1 MLSWFLLANKLSCYI
16 AAASVTA
23 VIDSKYL
30 TCSFYKYE
38 QMNSLTPYPPLRLLI
53 FCVIMRNIIIW
64 LHYFNHI
71 SSVILKLVII
81 PDLFLIMSHSSI
93 SFLLVVR
100 YILLNLNNFSLFF
113 FFLFFFCQ
121 DLSVS
126 VNNVYMLLYQIR
138 LNFLPIYFVI
148 FLLFF
153 NPSSL

>member
-1 MLSWFLLANKLSCYI
+1 MLPWFLLANKLSCYI

-81 PDLFLIMSHSSI
+81 PDLFLIMSHSST

-113 FFLFFFCQ
+113 FFLFFLSGFISVCQ
-121 DLSVS
+121 QCLHVTLSNS
-126 VNNVYMLLYQIR
+126 SQCSPYLLR
-138 LNFLPIYFVI
+138 NFPVVF
-148 FLLFF
+148 
-153 NPSSL
+153 

>member
-71 SSVILKLVII
+71 SSFILKLVII

-100 YILLNLNNFSLFF
+100 YILLYTVSLSNP
-113 FFLFFFCQ
+113 FL
-121 DLSVS
+121 
-126 VNNVYMLLYQIR
+126 MLLLTWSQIS
-138 LNFLPIYFVI
+138 LYFLINF
-148 FLLFF
+148 
-153 NPSSL
+153 